1 MPKMKSRTVTA
12 KSAEKINLKKVK
24 NIKKHNV
31 VVILPTYNEAENISD
46 IISTVAIQQQS
57 LPNHLLQILVVD
69 DKSPDGTADIVK
81 DFATTN
87 PFIHLILG
95 NKKGL
100 GVAYKRGIKYAI
112 SVLKADYIFEMDA
125 DGSHDPN
132 LIPKFVNELENGNDF
147 VIGSRYVNGGS
158 IPNDWP
164 TSRKLNSRFGNLFAN
179 IVAGLKGVKDTTSG
193 YRAIKTSILKKINLE
208 NLKVKGYG
216 FQINILHEAITQGA
230 IVKEIPIQ
238 FKDRTK
244 GQSKMSL
251 SDQLGFVL
259 FTLSLRLNSFKKPK
273 LFIILGILGILSAL
287 GFTIAKLLSLR
298 PTEAI
303 GVVLVTISLVL
314 VIQGLF
320 TLYLSLYT
328 WADPKRVHTN
338 RSPKKFTKPTRS
350 FTALL
355 PARNEENVIGHTIA
369 AVHGVDYPDEL
380 KETIVLCR
388 KDDVGTIAA
397 AQAAIDKL
405 GKKNIRIIADT
416 LPNSKPMKLNI
427 GAAEAKNEVICIFDA
442 EDEPHKDIYNIV
454 NTVMVRKNADVVQ
467 SGVQLM
473 NFASHWF
480 SALNVLEY
488 YFWFKSA
495 LRFFAKVGLITLG
508 GNTVFFKKEWMQKIG
523 GWDETCLTEDADVG
537 LRLSKMGA
545 KIEVLY
551 DQEHA
556 TQEETPHN
564 LENFIKQRTRWNQGF
579 IQVLLKGE
587 WLSLPKLS
595 QRFLAFYLLFWP
607 IVQSLLFLYI
617 PISLALMFFL
627 KLPVWAT
634 MITILPVYMLALH
647 LITIIVAFYQFVGEY
662 NLKHSRLFPLQILFW
677 YFPYQFILG
686 LSAYRA
692 VYRLVSNQA
701 SWEKT
706 THVGAHRKT
715 LAYTNN

>member
-1 MPKMKSRTVTA
+1 MSKIENRTVNA
-12 KSAEKINLKKVK
+12 KHAENISIKKVK
-24 NIKKHNV
+24 TSKKSNV
-31 VVILPTYNEAENISD
+31 VVILPTYNESENINHIVSK
-46 IISTVAIQQQS
+46 IFLQQS
-57 LPNHLLQILVVD
+57 KLDKHLLQILVVD
-69 DKSPDGTADIVK
+69 DKSPDGTADVVREIAK
-81 DFATTN
+81 TN
-87 PFIHLILG
+87 PYIHLILG
-95 NKKGL
+95 KKNGL

-112 SVLKADYIFEMDA
+112 DVLKADCVFEMDA

-132 LIPKFVNELENGNDF
+132 LIPHFLNEIENGYDF
-147 VIGSRYVNGGS
+147 VIGSRYVEGGS
-158 IPNDWP
+158 IPKNWP
-164 TSRKLNSRFGNLFAN
+164 FIRKLNSKFGNLFAN

-193 YRAIKTSILKKINLE
+193 YRCIKTSLLKTINIE

-216 FQINILHEAITQGA
+216 FQINILHEAISKNA
-230 IVKEIPIQ
+230 KVKEIPIQ
-238 FKDRTK
+238 FVDRTK
-244 GQSKMSL
+244 GESKMSL
-251 SDQLGFVL
+251 SDQIGFIL
-259 FTLSLRLNSFKKPK
+259 FTFHLRFKVFKKPK
-273 LFIILGILGILSAL
+273 FILSIIGISVVVVLAYIL
-287 GFTIAKLLSLR
+287 IQLLSLEA
-298 PTEAI
+298 TEAI
-303 GVVLVTISLVL
+303 GIILVTVSLVL
-314 VIQGLF
+314 VVQGLF

-338 RSPKKFTKPTRS
+338 RSPKKFGKPKYS

-355 PARNEENVIGHTIA
+355 PARNEENVIAHTIE
-369 AVHGVDYPDEL
+369 AVHGIDYPEEL
-380 KETIVLCR
+380 KETIVICR
-388 KDDVGTIAA
+388 KDDHDTVAA
-397 AQAAIDKL
+397 AKEAIKKM
-405 GKKNIRIIADT
+405 GKKNIRIIHDS

-427 GAAEAKNEVICIFDA
+427 GAAEASNEVICIFDA

-508 GNTVFFKKEWMQKIG
+508 GNTVFFKKEWIQRIG

-551 DQEHA
+551 DQDHA

-587 WLSLPKLS
+587 WLTLPKLS

-607 IVQSLLFLYI
+607 IVQSLLFMYI
-617 PISLALMFFL
+617 PISLGLMFFL

-662 NLKHSRLFPLQILFW
+662 KLKYSKLFPLQILLW
-677 YFPYQFILG
+677 YFPYQFVLG

-706 THVGAHRKT
+706 THINAHRKT
-715 LAYTNN
+715 LAYNNN